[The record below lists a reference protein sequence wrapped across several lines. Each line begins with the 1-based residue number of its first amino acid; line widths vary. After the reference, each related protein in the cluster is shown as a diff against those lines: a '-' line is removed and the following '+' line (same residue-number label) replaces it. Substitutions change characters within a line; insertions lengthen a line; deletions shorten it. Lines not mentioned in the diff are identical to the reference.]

1 VARAQSRFGARYPN
15 LLVRP
20 CILAGTRWDAV
31 AGWICCVALGAILV
45 VEVVTPNDV
54 VVSLALLPLMAA
66 MWALSARLALRV
78 ALASAVVFGLI
89 LATEVGNRPT
99 VIFVAAVAVVL
110 GGVVRFYAT
119 ALAGLWPAAR
129 PARIALEVSGRGDSL
144 TLRELQVATL
154 ASRGYTAAEIGS
166 RLHISGRTVE
176 SHLANAYGKL
186 SIHSRSELRHLSE
199 LVN

>member
-1 VARAQSRFGARYPN
+1 MAKAQSRFAARYPN

-31 AGWICCVALGAILV
+31 AGWICCAALGAILV

-54 VVSLALLPLMAA
+54 VISLALLPLMAA
-66 MWALSARLALRV
+66 MWALSTPLALRV
-78 ALASAVVFGLI
+78 ALASAAVFGI
-89 LATEVGNRPT
+89 VLATEVGNRPT

-110 GGVVRFYAT
+110 GGVVRFYAIG
-119 ALAGLWPAAR
+119 LARLWPAAR
-129 PARIALEVSGRGDSL
+129 LAPLALTASGPVDSL

-186 SIHSRSELRHLSE
+186 AIHSRSELRHLSE
-199 LVN
+199 LVS

>member
-1 VARAQSRFGARYPN
+1 MASAQFRFGARFPN

-20 CILAGTRWDAV
+20 CILAGTRGDAV

-45 VEVVTPNDV
+45 VEVVTPNV
-54 VVSLALLPLMAA
+54 VVISLALLPLVAA
-66 MWALSARLALRV
+66 MWALSTPLALRI
-78 ALASAVVFGLI
+78 ALVSAMVFGLV
-89 LATEVGNRPT
+89 LATEIGNRPT
-99 VIFVAAVAVVL
+99 VVFVAAVAVVVS
-110 GGVVRFYAT
+110 GVVRFYAT
-119 ALAGLWPAAR
+119 GLAGLWPAAR
-129 PARIALEVSGRGDSL
+129 AAPLALQVSGPVNSL

>member
-1 VARAQSRFGARYPN
+1 VARARSRFGAGYPN

-31 AGWICCVALGAILV
+31 AAWICCVAIGAVLV

-54 VVSLALLPLMAA
+54 VISLALLPLIAA
-66 MWALSARLALRV
+66 MWALSTRLALRI
-78 ALASAVVFGLI
+78 ALWSAVVFGLV
-89 LATEVGNRPT
+89 LATEIGNRPT
-99 VIFVAAVAVVL
+99 VAFVAAVAVVVS
-110 GGVVRFYAT
+110 GVVRFYAT
-119 ALAGLWPAAR
+119 GLAGLWPAR
-129 PARIALEVSGRGDSL
+129 PAPSALHVSGPVDSL

-199 LVN
+199 LAN

>member
-20 CILAGTRWDAV
+20 CVLAGTRWDAV
-31 AGWICCVALGAILV
+31 AGWTCCVALGAILV
-45 VEVVTPNDV
+45 VEFVTPNDV
-54 VVSLALLPLMAA
+54 VISLALLPLMAA
-66 MWALSARLALRV
+66 MWALSTPLALRV
-78 ALASAVVFGLI
+78 ALASAVVFGLV

-99 VIFVAAVAVVL
+99 VIFIAAVAVVL

-119 ALAGLWPAAR
+119 GLSGLWPAPR
-129 PARIALEVSGRGDSL
+129 PALVALNGSGPVDSL
-144 TLRELQVATL
+144 SLRELQVATL

-166 RLHISGRTVE
+166 RLHISSRTVE

-186 SIHSRSELRHLSE
+186 SIHSRSELRRLSD

>member
-1 VARAQSRFGARYPN
+1 MARAQSRFGARYPD

-20 CILAGTRWDAV
+20 CILAGTSWDAV

-45 VEVVTPNDV
+45 VEVLTPNDV
-54 VVSLALLPLMAA
+54 VISLALLPLMAA
-66 MWALSARLALRV
+66 MWALSTRLALRV
-78 ALASAVVFGLI
+78 ALASAAVFGLV

-119 ALAGLWPAAR
+119 GLAVLWPAAR
-129 PARIALEVSGRGDSL
+129 PAPMAPKVSGPVDSL
-144 TLRELQVATL
+144 SLRELQVATL

-166 RLHISGRTVE
+166 RLHISCRTVE

-199 LVN
+199 LAN